1 MRTFSCLSLEAHW
14 KRTHLAKTGDVG
26 PIPGPARSPGGEGGN
41 PLQYS
46 SWRIPWTEEPSGLR
60 SGGSQSRTW
69 LSVWAWWKV
78 MYLVRSTW
86 YFEGHSPHTGE
97 AVCILTGNPLHR
109 SLPAS
114 NFERCER
121 VFHRCQA
128 WALLQLALR
137 LLLLM
142 ILQLYRLP
150 LRSLLRSVTPLLACS
165 LDAAP
170 VSQLLYRT
178 AVVFKILYHK
188 IKIVFCVCFYVL
200 SVWKALWTYYI
211 IVLYSRLW

>member
-1 MRTFSCLSLEAHW
+1 
-14 KRTHLAKTGDVG
+14 
-26 PIPGPARSPGGEGGN
+26 
-41 PLQYS
+41 
-46 SWRIPWTEEPSGLR
+46 
-60 SGGSQSRTW
+60 
-69 LSVWAWWKV
+69 

-97 AVCILTGNPLHR
+97 AVCILTGNPRHR

-114 NFERCER
+114 NFQRCER

-150 LRSLLRSVTPLLACS
+150 LRSLIRSVTPLLACS

-200 SVWKALWTYYI
+200 SVWKAL
-211 IVLYSRLW
+211 